1 MIYTSSYEKF
11 KTNKYRLVSISKDK
25 GASYIDENG
34 NSYEGECYLS
44 LAPKREFFKKWRVL
58 RNEVPFEENEDFKA
72 RFNRD
77 VDEYIKKIKENNN

>member
-34 NSYEGECYLS
+34 KSYEGECFLS
-44 LAPKREFFKKWRVL
+44 LVPKRYFLKSG
-58 RNEVPFEENEDFKA
+58 
-72 RFNRD
+72 
-77 VDEYIKKIKENNN
+77 EY